1 MGNTH
6 VDLSG
11 VLHPLTGEPITPLGY
26 RADGRPIWPIMGG
39 APGDD
44 EDEDEGGGDD
54 EDEDE
59 GGGDDEEED
68 PFDGL
73 SAKEKAAIAKSFA
86 KAKTDA
92 RRWREFA
99 QGKTDVAP
107 DGTKRKTKP
116 DEDEDDKGG
125 RGKGKTFTRQDLE
138 DTREEARAAGRDELM
153 PVLIEVAATHA
164 LTEAGMILPKNDEAR
179 EAKLARVMRMMDAD
193 DVRVEDGK
201 LVGLSDAVAGLKRD
215 FPEWFGKGGT
225 NGRPPRPG
233 NAGGGRSTKDKP
245 KSATEIQMGAI
256 FGNRD

>member
-1 MGNTH
+1 M
-6 VDLSG
+6 VAED
-11 VLHPLTGEPITPLGY
+11 E
-26 RADGRPIWPIMGG
+26 R
-39 APGDD
+39 D
-44 EDEDEGGGDD
+44 EDERDEEDTEERDEEDD
-54 EDEDE
+54 TPEA
-59 GGGDDEEED
+59 DDEED

-73 SAKEKAAIAKSFA
+73 SVADKLSIKKAFEKSKSDAKK
-86 KAKTDA
+86 
-92 RRWREFA
+92 WREFA

-107 DGTKRKTKP
+107 DGTKRKAKT

-125 RGKGKTFTRQDLE
+125 KTKSKTFTRQDIE
-138 DTREEARAAGRDELM
+138 DTREEARNAGREELM

-164 LTEAGMILPKNDEAR
+164 LAEAGMILPKSEEAR

-215 FPEWFGKGGT
+215 FPEWFSKSGGT
-225 NGRPPRPG
+225 NGRTPRPG
-233 NAGGGRSTKDKP
+233 NAGGGRGAKDKP